1 VNDTPIT
8 VANVRTQISDRP
20 QIWPP
25 MAQPPETIG
34 IGDGVTLIFSLRF
47 ENYIPNTLT
56 VSLATPSTGAP
67 PTWTALNAAAYTVGA
82 PSSGIDNTAATNAI
96 VTFNPVATTANN
108 AVSATGSATITPA
121 SMIGIYAGSL
131 LTYDTGGSQEAVTV
145 TAVTAT
151 TFTAV
156 FAHTHSAGVAIA
168 GSGAPVAGT
177 LVGSR
182 CQVTAFSD
190 TDLAAYLTRAQC
202 NYTDPT
208 LILKRVQ
215 FDLID
220 VVQMDNDRLLIL
232 SEGDYRKDPQAY
244 AESLRQLKAEL
255 RLDLEGGPQQGAN
268 VPAMSIGTSQ
278 LRTNYQPFR

>member
-1 VNDTPIT
+1 MNSTIS

-34 IGDGVTLIFSLRF
+34 IADGVNLIYSLRF

-56 VSLATPSTGAP
+56 VFMAQPSTGTP
-67 PTWTALNAAAYTVGA
+67 PTWTAVNGAAYTVGA
-82 PSSGIDNTAATNAI
+82 PDPGVDATAATNAI
-96 VTFNPVATTANN
+96 ITFNAVSTTANN
-108 AVSATGSATITPA
+108 AVSAPGAATITPA
-121 SMIGIYAGSL
+121 SMIGIYDGSL
-131 LTYDTGGSQEAVTV
+131 LTYDTGEAQETVTV

-151 TFTAV
+151 TFTAT
-156 FAHTHSAGVAIA
+156 FANTHSAGAAIV
-168 GSGAPVAGT
+168 GSGAPTAGT
-177 LVGSR
+177 MIGAR

-190 TDLAAYLTRAQC
+190 TDLAAYLSRAQI

-215 FDLID
+215 FDIID
-220 VVQMDNDRLLIL
+220 VVQMDYDRLLIL
-232 SEGDYRKDPQAY
+232 AEGDYRKDPQAY

-255 RLDLEGGPQQGAN
+255 RLDLEGGPQQDSN
-268 VPAMSIGTSQ
+268 VPAMSIGSSQ